1 MNSGFKPPWIKKEMR
16 HDAVYQKIL
25 GVSGEVCITDICD
38 KRSNSGWEKIM
49 MIKAAFCEQ
58 GINLSKPLLEFLKC
72 YFRDLIVNYGTRKRK
87 SYGRVP
93 RIYDGP
99 PRQRRSKTAFKCC
112 AFSRR
117 I

>member
-16 HDAVYQKIL
+16 QDAVYQKIL
-25 GVSGEVCITDICD
+25 GVSGEVCVTDLRD
-38 KRSNSGWEKIM
+38 KRSDSGCKKIM
-49 MIKAAFCEQ
+49 LIIAAFCEQ

-93 RIYDGP
+93 RISDGP
-99 PRQRRSKTAFKCC
+99 PRQRRKKTSVQMLRLQA
-112 AFSRR
+112 
-117 I
+117 